1 MEQKRFLAA
10 IILSAAILFVW
21 QYFFSPPPPQPEQP
35 AAVATT
41 NETIAPPP
49 AASTQ
54 PQTPSSES
62 LEATPQPDAV
72 PQRTIVVET
81 PLYRVAIDS
90 RGAVPTS
97 WVIKNNKDNGKDL
110 YSVGADVSERMSL
123 ELIAQSPL
131 GKTPREAPLRF
142 VSDQSELE
150 AILNNRSYVVT
161 DSTDD
166 KITLAQGEQ
175 RRLSFAMRDEA
186 SGTLA
191 TKSFVFN
198 GENYEVALDAKVER
212 SVGTQPLVELS
223 VGPSIGDQGVPQYT
237 FYSVAPE
244 AVFGYEGG
252 RRTASAI
259 SEDEATPG
267 KFVINDRVDWV
278 GIGDTYFA
286 MVVVP
291 TQKFERARF
300 SAEKYEHE
308 HAGAKE
314 DRHLISG
321 FVPVPG
327 EGLRAVVYT
336 GPKDNDLLTAASINI
351 SSAVNRP
358 VNLDELI
365 DYGYL
370 SGVFRRLAIPIAS
383 SLKAINRV
391 THNYGLAIIIFTF
404 VVYSLFFPLK
414 WRSSKAMKK
423 AQKMAPR
430 MKEVQ
435 EKMKTLKPD
444 DPRLR
449 ELQMEQFRL
458 MKEGNILGGCLPMLI
473 QMPFFIALYK
483 AITISLDFRQ
493 ATFLW
498 LPDLS
503 AADPWHLLPVLMAA
517 SILVV
522 QLITPAPN
530 ADPVQR
536 KMMAIMVPVVMLYA
550 MWSAPAGLL
559 VYWLFG
565 NIITFLQQM
574 FINKLLSSSD
584 KAVTPDGD
592 AMNPAPAA

>member
-10 IILSAAILFVW
+10 IILSATILFIW
-21 QYFFSPPPPQPEQP
+21 QYYFSPSPQPEQP
-35 AAVATT
+35 AAVT
-41 NETIAPPP
+41 NKNEAVAPPAP
-49 AASTQ
+49 IS
-54 PQTPSSES
+54 PLSQTPAPENSEVVR
-62 LEATPQPDAV
+62 QPDAA

-81 PLYRVAIDS
+81 PLYRVTLDS
-90 RGAVPTS
+90 RGAIPTS
-97 WVIKNNKDNGKDL
+97 WVLKYNKDNGKDL
-110 YSVGADVSERMSL
+110 YSVGADVSKRLPL
-123 ELIAQSPL
+123 ELIAQKPL
-131 GKTPREAPLRF
+131 GESPREAPLRF
-142 VSDQSELE
+142 VSEQADLE
-150 AILNNRSYVVT
+150 AILNDRNYVIT
-161 DSTDD
+161 DATDD
-166 KITLAQGEQ
+166 VISLAQGEQ
-175 RRLSFAMRDEA
+175 HRLSFAMRDEA
-186 SGTLA
+186 TGVIA
-191 TKSFVFN
+191 TKTFVFN
-198 GENYEVALDAKVER
+198 AENYQVGLEAKVDR
-212 SVGTQPLVELS
+212 SGGAQPSVELA
-223 VGPSIGDQGVPQYT
+223 VGPSIGDQGVLHYT
-237 FYSVAPE
+237 FYSVPPE
-244 AVFGYEGG
+244 AVFGYEDG
-252 RRTASAI
+252 RRAASAI
-259 SEDEATPG
+259 SEDENTPG

-300 SAEKYEHE
+300 TARKYEHE
-308 HAGAKE
+308 HGGEKE
-314 DRHLISG
+314 DRYLVSG
-321 FVPVPG
+321 FVPVPDD
-327 EGLRAVVYT
+327 GLRAVVYA
-336 GPKDNDLLTAASINI
+336 GPKDNDLLTAASIDI
-351 SSAVNRP
+351 STTVNRP

-370 SGVFRRLAIPIAS
+370 SSLFRRLAIPIAS
-383 SLKAINRV
+383 SLKAINRI

-449 ELQMEQFRL
+449 ELQSEQFRL

-536 KMMAIMVPVVMLYA
+536 KMMAIMVPAVMLYA

-559 VYWLFG
+559 IYWLFG

-584 KAVTPDGD
+584 DAVTPSGGVMDQ
-592 AMNPAPAA
+592 ASPA